1 MPIDAIAG
9 PVALRKVQHVSLC
22 VRDEEEARQFYT
34 RTLGLVEAYRPKLPV
49 AGLWLQVG
57 EMQIH
62 LIVPPDPAELP
73 RPRSL
78 DRTPL
83 APHLAFEVPALEPL
97 VSSLRGQ
104 GLAVILSEYVEG
116 QAFLLDPSGN
126 IVELNAPT
134 T

>member
-1 MPIDAIAG
+1 MSSNPASGTA
-9 PVALRKVQHVSLC
+9 ALKKVQHVSLC

-34 RTLGLVEAYRPKLPV
+34 RTLGLTEAYRPKLPV

-57 EMQIH
+57 ELQIH
-62 LIVPPDPAELP
+62 LIVPPDATELP
-73 RPRSL
+73 RARIL

-97 VSSLRGQ
+97 VSNLRGQ
-104 GLAVILSEYVEG
+104 GVDVILSEYVEG

-126 IVELNAPT
+126 VVELNAPAT
-134 T
+134 